1 MKNKKI
7 SKKEEL
13 LLEIK
18 KLELEI
24 KLEEIKNKLA
34 ISGSNEPIKIKV
46 IDINNIKDPKFY

>member
-13 LLEIK
+13 ELEIK

-24 KLEEIKNKLA
+24 KLEEIKNK
-34 ISGSNEPIKIKV
+34 ISSRTEGQVKIKV
-46 IDINNIKDPKFY
+46 IDLNNIKDPKFY